1 MAKNDIIKNLE
12 ERIATFQDKA
22 AVEKIGRV
30 IAIGDGIAE
39 IAGLSDV
46 VSSEMIE
53 FVSSGKEGTGGEVFG
68 LALNLQEDKV
78 GAIILGDDKHIRE
91 GDIVKGT
98 GSVLSVPVGEELLGR
113 VLNPLGK
120 TLDGKGDLKTS
131 QTLPV
136 EQDAP
141 GILDRESVNTPL
153 HTGVKA
159 IDGMIPIGRGQREL
173 IIGDRQTGKTALA
186 LDAIINQKQ
195 ENAEQPVICIYVAI
209 GQKKATVAQ
218 LVRELEERDALSHT
232 IVVAAFASDPASLW
246 YLAPYAACSMGEYF
260 RDKGR
265 DALIIY
271 DDLSKHAWAYRQISL
286 LLKRPPG
293 REAYPGDIFYLHSR
307 LLERAAK
314 LSKEKGGG
322 SLTALP
328 IIETQAGDISAYVP
342 TNVISITDG
351 QIYLESRLFYQ
362 GVRPAINVGLSVS
375 RVGSAAQTKAMKK
388 IAGKLRLELA
398 QYRELEAFVQFGQD
412 LDPETLKTLE
422 KGRRLTEIL
431 KQSNLEPLPF
441 EKQVVEIFAGT
452 QGYLDDIPVD
462 KVAAFQKELV
472 RYIGNFEPQIYE
484 TLKKEREISEKL
496 DTLLRKAIEKMK
508 AAWKQARP

>member
-1 MAKNDIIKNLE
+1 MENEIVKTLQK
-12 ERIATFQDKA
+12 RIDEFTPETRL
-22 AVEKIGRV
+22 EKIGRV
-30 IAIGDGIAE
+30 ISVGDGIAE
-39 IAGLSDV
+39 IVGLSEV
-46 VSSEMIE
+46 VSSEMVE
-53 FVSSGKEGTGGEVFG
+53 FTSVGKEEKSGGVFG

-78 GAIILGDDKHIRE
+78 GAIILGDDKGIRE
-91 GDIVKGT
+91 GDIVKRT
-98 GSVLSVPVGEELLGR
+98 GNVLSVPVGKELLGR
-113 VLNPLGK
+113 VVNPLGEP
-120 TLDGKGDLKTS
+120 LDGKGAIRTAHI
-131 QTLPV
+131 LPI
-136 EQDAP
+136 ERDAP

-153 HTGVKA
+153 HTGIKA

-186 LDAIINQKQ
+186 IDAIINQGSDGVSQK
-195 ENAEQPVICIYVAI
+195 VKCVYVAI
-209 GQKKATVAQ
+209 GQKKATVAR
-218 LVRELEERDALSHT
+218 LVKELEDRGALEYT
-232 IVVAAFASDPASLW
+232 IVVSASASDPASLW
-246 YLAPYAACSMGEYF
+246 YLAPYSACSMGEYF
-260 RDKGR
+260 RDNGE

-328 IIETQAGDISAYVP
+328 IIETQAGDISAYIP

-362 GVRPAINVGLSVS
+362 GIRPAINVGLSVS

-398 QYRELEAFVQFGQD
+398 QYRELEAFAQFGQD
-412 LDPETLKTLE
+412 LDPETLKTLD
-422 KGRRLTEIL
+422 KGRRLTETL
-431 KQSNLEPLPF
+431 KQTNLEPLSF
-441 EKQVVEIFAGT
+441 EKQIVQIFAAT
-452 QGYLDDIPVD
+452 QGYLDDIPVEG
-462 KVAAFQKELV
+462 VTTFQKELAQ
-472 RYIGNFEPQIYE
+472 YIGDFDPQIYE
-484 TLKKEREISEKL
+484 TLKKEREINEKL
-496 DTLLRKAIEKMK
+496 DTLLRKAIDQFKK
-508 AAWKQARP
+508 TLSN